1 MEINTKK
8 ICKITGTAC
17 VATGIVCVSA
27 FVASGTAVVA
37 IAEGFKTAGNTI
49 KKILKEQILE
59 TKEYTEIIS
68 KEIAI
73 NSETVEI

>member
-49 KKILKEQILE
+49 KKF
-59 TKEYTEIIS
+59 
-68 KEIAI
+68 
-73 NSETVEI
+73 